1 MVNSLPFRTADEAAV
16 AALLDI
22 LPKSIKE
29 QQEYGGYILRI
40 GSGQQIRFVSTPFP
54 LQRTS
59 KPKGGKLPPLK
70 LPLQPPGAKLVA
82 QIHTHPFDEDWYD
95 EEVGITSIKKPA
107 RFSQD
112 IDVPGQKAFEAAWQ
126 QISPGPIDMYV
137 IDIHKEVDVLEAR
150 TKNGVSI
157 VTERMVRQGSDL
169 TSI

>member
-16 AALLDI
+16 AALLDA

-29 QQEYGGYILRI
+29 QHEFGGYILRT
-40 GSGQQIRFVSTPFP
+40 GNGQQARFVSTPFP
-54 LQRTS
+54 LQRSS
-59 KPKGGKLPPLK
+59 KPRGGSLPPLK

-82 QIHTHPFDEDWYD
+82 QIHTHPFDEDWID

-107 RFSQD
+107 RFSPLD
-112 IDVPGQKAFEAAWQ
+112 LTGQKTFEAAWQ
-126 QISPGPIDMYV
+126 QTSPGPIDMYV

-150 TKNGVSI
+150 TKNGVST
-157 VTERMVRQGSDL
+157 VRERMVRSGSDL